1 MTDYSKMS
9 DYEINWRVAEEK
21 GLSVDH
27 NATVTLPQTYCGHD
41 ENGCK
46 YEWSMRDY
54 CNNPADAWPIIV
66 ENSIVLMPSMK
77 VEKSGLWLCFDVN
90 NSDCDCQD
98 KNPLRAAMIVF
109 LMMKEAGNV

>member
-27 NATVTLPQTYCGHD
+27 NASVILPQTYCGHD

-46 YEWSMRDY
+46 YEWRMRDY

-66 ENSIVLMPSMK
+66 ENKISIISMHSGGDGWQIDAGEDEEFVLHQQS
-77 VEKSGLWLCFDVN
+77 
-90 NSDCDCQD
+90 
-98 KNPLRAAMIVF
+98 NPLRAAMIVF
-109 LMMKEAGNV
+109 LMMKEAEKC

>member
-27 NATVTLPQTYCGHD
+27 NASVILPQTYCGHD

-46 YEWSMRDY
+46 YEWRMRDY
-54 CNNPADAWPIIV
+54 CNNPADAWQIIAI
-66 ENSIVLMPSMK
+66 NRI
-77 VEKSGLWLCFDVN
+77 GLIPNLSNGWYALTVDEDFV
-90 NSDCDCQD
+90 SDES
-98 KNPLRAAMIVF
+98 NPLRAAMIVF
-109 LMMKEAGNV
+109 LMMKDAEKC